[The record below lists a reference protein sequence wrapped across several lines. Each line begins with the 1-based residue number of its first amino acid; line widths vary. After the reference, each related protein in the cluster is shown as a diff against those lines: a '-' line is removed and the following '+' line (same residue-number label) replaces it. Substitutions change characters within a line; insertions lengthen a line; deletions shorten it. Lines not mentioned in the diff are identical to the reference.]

1 MTKLDRSF
9 LICYNQK
16 CDTGTAPI
24 RKNRGHNNT
33 ANLIQEGATPIE
45 KNVIVV
51 DEQGNEYEATYP
63 KRAKGLVKNGR
74 ARFVAENKICLAC
87 PPNENLEDNKMSENL
102 ITNVEQNA
110 NNNNQEITAKYILEQ
125 IEKIRSDSKYIYD
138 ALEKLEGVALSA
150 TAGDIGAQAK
160 AQAIETVVQ
169 CRETTNQQML
179 KFYEKLYDDLM
190 TQELDL
196 AGKKIELKKNT
207 MLSVLCDIEDYFDE
221 EQMNERADKVLL
233 DIDKFSNEILLDKN

>member
-1 MTKLDRSF
+1 MIRGRHPSEKTGVTK
-9 LICYNQK
+9 Y
-16 CDTGTAPI
+16 
-24 RKNRGHNNT
+24 T

-87 PPNENLEDNKMSENL
+87 PPNENLEDNKMSENI

-110 NNNNQEITAKYILEQ
+110 NENNQEITVKYILEQ
-125 IEKIRSDSKYIYD
+125 IKKIHEDSKYVYD
-138 ALEKLEGVALSA
+138 ALEKLDSVKSSCSN
-150 TAGDIGAQAK
+150 DIGAQAK

-190 TQELDL
+190 TRELDR
-196 AGKKIELKKNT
+196 AAKKIELKKTT

>member
-1 MTKLDRSF
+1 
-9 LICYNQK
+9 
-16 CDTGTAPI
+16 
-24 RKNRGHNNT
+24 
-33 ANLIQEGATPIE
+33 
-45 KNVIVV
+45 
-51 DEQGNEYEATYP
+51 
-63 KRAKGLVKNGR
+63 
-74 ARFVAENKICLAC
+74 
-87 PPNENLEDNKMSENL
+87 MSEN
-102 ITNVEQNA
+102 INTNVTTNE
-110 NNNNQEITAKYILEQ
+110 NNNNQEITVKYILEQ

-190 TQELDL
+190 TQELDR
-196 AGKKIELKKNT
+196 AAKKIELKKTT

>member
-1 MTKLDRSF
+1 MIRGRHPSEKTGVTK
-9 LICYNQK
+9 Y
-16 CDTGTAPI
+16 
-24 RKNRGHNNT
+24 T

-87 PPNENLEDNKMSENL
+87 PPNENLEDNKMSEN
-102 ITNVEQNA
+102 INTNVTTNE
-110 NNNNQEITAKYILEQ
+110 NNNNQEITVKYILEQ

-190 TQELDL
+190 TQELDR
-196 AGKKIELKKNT
+196 AAKKIELKKTT

>member
-1 MTKLDRSF
+1 MIWGRHPSEKTDVTK
-9 LICYNQK
+9 Y
-16 CDTGTAPI
+16 
-24 RKNRGHNNT
+24 T

-87 PPNENLEDNKMSENL
+87 PPNENLEDNKMSEN
-102 ITNVEQNA
+102 INTNVTENE
-110 NNNNQEITAKYILEQ
+110 NNQEITVKYILEQ
-125 IEKIRSDSKYIYD
+125 VEKIRSDGTHIYD
-138 ALEKLEGVALSA
+138 ALDALEEVKSSCSN
-150 TAGDIGAQAK
+150 DIGAQAK

-190 TQELDL
+190 TQELDR
-196 AGKKIELKKNT
+196 AEKKIQLKKTT

-233 DIDKFSNEILLDKN
+233 DIDKFCNDILLDKN